1 MVDEATET
9 GSVESVAG
17 EIASRAIDFADLTAG
32 QIMVPRKRIVAIPSN
47 ASTDEVRRIVLEHG
61 HMRMPV
67 YHELIDDAL
76 GVSGR
81 NLANAAVDLRRLAS
95 ICRSRA
101 SVCRAHTRA
110 VNRYWHARRD
120 PDSRSPLPNYPS
132 APRWAEYG

>member
-1 MVDEATET
+1 MPTADDYMLLAARFDERADALTVLPTRFAT
-9 GSVESVAG
+9 
-17 EIASRAIDFADLTAG
+17 AITSDILVG
-32 QIMVPRKRIVAIPSN
+32 P
-47 ASTDEVRRIVLEHG
+47 
-61 HMRMPV
+61 